1 MLPFLNLGPL
11 ALPTGPLV
19 YLLGIWLAL
28 FAVDRAARR
37 VRSVRSAALQRGEER
52 AKALDYEPPV
62 SSAALQ
68 RGEERAK
75 ALDYEPETYY
85 ALATTAAVAG
95 FLGARLT
102 FVLLHWSSYDD
113 NLLGIVWPLTT
124 GYNALGGALIGA
136 AAGFFYGRWRRL
148 ALWPALDVLAPGLL
162 VFLIAVSLADFLG
175 GAGYGS
181 LTSMPW
187 GITVFGVRR
196 HAVQLYEALVGV
208 AALGAWWA
216 ATSPRMGGVAGR
228 AFLWAAAV
236 YAGGRLLVDAYREN
250 AALVSGFHVTQIVA
264 LAVLL
269 PALALLARAAW
280 QDEHQAAE

>member
-19 YLLGIWLAL
+19 YLLGVWLAL

-37 VRSVRSAALQRGEER
+37 LGLDAER
-52 AKALDYEPPV
+52 H
-62 SSAALQ
+62 
-68 RGEERAK
+68 
-75 ALDYEPETYY
+75 Y
-85 ALATTAAVAG
+85 AVATTAVVAG
-95 FLGARLT
+95 FVGARLV

-124 GYNALGGALIGA
+124 GYSAIGGAIIGA
-136 AAGFFYGRWRRL
+136 AAAFFYGRWRRL
-148 ALWPALDVLAPGLL
+148 SLWPALDALAPGLL
-162 VFLIAVSLADFLG
+162 VFLIAVSLADFVG

-181 LTSMPW
+181 LTSVPW

-196 HAVQLYEALVGV
+196 HAVQLYEALAGV

-216 ATSPRMGGVAGR
+216 ATSPRLRGVAGR
-228 AFLWAAAV
+228 PFLCAAAV

-250 AALVSGFHVTQIVA
+250 AVLVSGFHVTQIVA

-269 PALALLARAAW
+269 LALGALAWPAW
-280 QDEHQAAE
+280 QREAQAAE

>member
-11 ALPTGPLV
+11 ALPTAPLV
-19 YLLGIWLAL
+19 YLLGVWLSL

-37 VRSVRSAALQRGEER
+37 LGLDAER
-52 AKALDYEPPV
+52 H
-62 SSAALQ
+62 
-68 RGEERAK
+68 
-75 ALDYEPETYY
+75 Y

-124 GYNALGGALIGA
+124 GYNAFGGALIGA
-136 AAGFFYGRWRRL
+136 AAAFFYGRWRRL
-148 ALWPALDVLAPGLL
+148 PLWPALDVLAPGLL

-187 GITVFGVRR
+187 GVTTFGVRR
-196 HAVQLYEALVGV
+196 HAVQLYLS
-208 AALGAWWA
+208 LI
-216 ATSPRMGGVAGR
+216 
-228 AFLWAAAV
+228 
-236 YAGGRLLVDAYREN
+236 
-250 AALVSGFHVTQIVA
+250 HI
-264 LAVLL
+264 
-269 PALALLARAAW
+269 
-280 QDEHQAAE
+280 

>member
-11 ALPTGPLV
+11 ALPTAPLV
-19 YLLGIWLAL
+19 YLLGVWLSL

-37 VRSVRSAALQRGEER
+37 LGLDAER
-52 AKALDYEPPV
+52 H
-62 SSAALQ
+62 
-68 RGEERAK
+68 
-75 ALDYEPETYY
+75 Y

-113 NLLGIVWPLTT
+113 NLLGVVWPLTT
-124 GYNALGGALIGA
+124 GYNAFGGALIGA
-136 AAGFFYGRWRRL
+136 AAAFFYGRWRRL
-148 ALWPALDVLAPGLL
+148 ALWPTLDALAPGLL

-187 GITVFGVRR
+187 GVTTFGVRR

-208 AALGAWWA
+208 AALGAWWV
-216 ATSPRMGGVAGR
+216 ATLSPDLTGLGRPVRSYRAGR
-228 AFLWAAAV
+228 PFLWATAV

-264 LAVLL
+264 LGVLL
-269 PALALLARAAW
+269 AALAWLAWRSGAV
-280 QDEHQAAE
+280 QAGA